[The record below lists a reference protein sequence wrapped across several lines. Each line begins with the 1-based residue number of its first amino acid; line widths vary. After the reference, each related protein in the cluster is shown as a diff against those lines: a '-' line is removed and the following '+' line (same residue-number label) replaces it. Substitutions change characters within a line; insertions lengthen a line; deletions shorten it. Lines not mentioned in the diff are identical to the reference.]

1 MQLPTEHTVRGDLPH
16 PCSEESDVRLIILA
30 VVESRANRK
39 KPESLLV
46 CRPTD
51 RNSGKAAERLD
62 ERIGLFTTVV
72 NKFRILPFESSV
84 LQSQWTQRPLDTIS
98 AHAGQRAITTGPRL
112 HKIIDTDTL
121 TFYMFRMYM

>member
-62 ERIGLFTTVV
+62 ERIALLATVEIRAARSLRQKQTCKQRSGLDEG
-72 NKFRILPFESSV
+72 IDSDELSV
-84 LQSQWTQRPLDTIS
+84 KKASGSETS
-98 AHAGQRAITTGPRL
+98 V
-112 HKIIDTDTL
+112 IDFL
-121 TFYMFRMYM
+121 MREIEQPQK